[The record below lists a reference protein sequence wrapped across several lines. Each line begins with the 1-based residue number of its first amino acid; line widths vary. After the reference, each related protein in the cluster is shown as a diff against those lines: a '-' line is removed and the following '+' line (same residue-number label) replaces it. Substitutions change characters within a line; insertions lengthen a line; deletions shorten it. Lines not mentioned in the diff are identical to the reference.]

1 MQAAHIFVLANHKY
15 KYMKI
20 NSDTRTGLS
29 GTTAAAR
36 FQGLSTGLVLLLAI
50 CCGLSVANVYFAQ
63 PLLDAIGRDL
73 NIPSSRTGMVISF
86 TQIGYGMGLLLLV
99 PLGDLWDSRRL
110 ISVQLALLAFF
121 LIIVSVTHSAVILLA
136 AMMGM
141 GLMAVVAQ
149 SMVALAANRSSDA
162 DRGAVVGTVTS
173 GIVIGILLART
184 ISGTLS
190 DWSGWRTVYIVS
202 AIATLFFSVL
212 LYRQLPPTPVA
223 PATGTYL
230 QLLRSVFTLF
240 LHTPVLLVRGL
251 LAMFIFGAATVLWT
265 PMVFPLS
272 DAPFY
277 FNHTQV
283 GAFGLAGLAGALGA
297 VRAGRLADKGYAQW
311 TSGIGLSL
319 LLLSWIFIYLG
330 IPNLVLLVI
339 GVILFDFGLQAV
351 HVTNQS
357 IILKIKPEARG
368 RITGGYMIFYSIGS
382 AAGSISATNVYAAWG
397 WTGVSILG
405 AGISGF
411 ALLCWAIAKKL
422 GAAGS

>member
-1 MQAAHIFVLANHKY
+1 
-15 KYMKI
+15 MKI
-20 NSDTRTGLS
+20 NTNTGGNIAETS
-29 GTTAAAR
+29 VAAP

-63 PLLDAIGRDL
+63 PLLDAIGRDM

-86 TQIGYGMGLLLLV
+86 TQIGYGIGLLLLV
-99 PLGDLWDSRRL
+99 PLGDLWDSRKL
-110 ISVQLALLAFF
+110 ISTQLALLALF
-121 LIIVSVTHSAVILLA
+121 LLIVGFTHSTIILLA

-149 SMVALAANRSSDA
+149 SMVALAANRSTDR
-162 DRGAVVGTVTS
+162 DRGTVVGTVTS

-190 DWSGWRTVYIVS
+190 DWSGWRTVYLFS
-202 AIATLFFSVL
+202 ASATLLFSFL
-212 LYRQLPPTPVA
+212 LYRQLPSTPPA
-223 PATGTYL
+223 KATGSYP
-230 QLLRSVFTLF
+230 QLLKSVFTLF
-240 LHTPVLLVRGL
+240 FNTPVLLVRGL

-277 FNHTQV
+277 MSHSEV
-283 GAFGLAGLAGALGA
+283 GLFGLAGVTGALGA
-297 VRAGRLADKGYAQW
+297 VRAGKLADKGWAQW
-311 TSGIGLSL
+311 TSGIGLAVM
-319 LLLSWIFIYLG
+319 LLSWIFIYGG
-330 IPNLVLLVI
+330 IPHLWMLVAGIIV
-339 GVILFDFGLQAV
+339 FDFGLQAV

-382 AAGSISATNVYAAWG
+382 AAGSLSTTNMYAAYG
-397 WTGVSILG
+397 WTGVSLLG
-405 AGISGF
+405 ASICTM
-411 ALLCWAIAKKL
+411 ALICWAIARKL
-422 GAAGS
+422 NIAG